1 MAYNEEL
8 EARIEKIVSGWKNTN
23 KKKMFG
29 GVCHLLNGN
38 MFCGVYKDFLILRL
52 GEANSK
58 KALLLPS
65 VRPFDIT
72 GKSMKGWVMVESPG
86 FETDD
91 ALKEWLDQARQFAAA
106 LPSK

>member
-1 MAYNEEL
+1 M
-8 EARIEKIVSGWKNTN
+8 
-23 KKKMFG
+23 
-29 GVCHLLNGN
+29 
-38 MFCGVYKDFLILRL
+38 
-52 GEANSK
+52 
-58 KALLLPS
+58 LLPS

-72 GKSMKGWVMVESPG
+72 GKPMKGWVMVESQG